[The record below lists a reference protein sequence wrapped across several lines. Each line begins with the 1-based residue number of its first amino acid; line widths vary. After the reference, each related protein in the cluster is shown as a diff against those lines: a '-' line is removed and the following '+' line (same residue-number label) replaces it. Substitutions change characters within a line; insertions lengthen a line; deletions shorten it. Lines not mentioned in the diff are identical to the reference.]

1 MHEISIAQSIL
12 ETVKKSI
19 VNLNVTKIN
28 KIYIS
33 IGVLSGVE
41 KEALL
46 YCFNLI
52 PKDKLFKN
60 AKLIIT
66 ENVLVI
72 YCPVCKIE
80 TSIKNGFILKCAK
93 CGKLTPQIIKGKEL
107 TIDKIEY

>member
-41 KEALL
+41 
-46 YCFNLI
+46 
-52 PKDKLFKN
+52 
-60 AKLIIT
+60 
-66 ENVLVI
+66 
-72 YCPVCKIE
+72 
-80 TSIKNGFILKCAK
+80 
-93 CGKLTPQIIKGKEL
+93 
-107 TIDKIEY
+107 